1 MESNWIWFQADA
13 GQTRVNP
20 GSRQLVRFVLL
31 LLPAICAAADPGP
44 ARQQLVDR
52 YCLDCHN
59 TVDWAGG
66 LALDTQNVSDVAG
79 DAKLWESVVHKVR
92 AGMMPPGGKPRPSR
106 ELMNSFAGGIER
118 ELDRAAASRPLIAAA
133 GVRRLNRA
141 QYANAV
147 RDLLAVEIDVQTL
160 LPPDDVSHGFDNGET
175 LGSSPALIEG
185 YVNTAVRVSRRAVGD
200 PTVQVSQTEF
210 RGPVGPSQRKHVDG
224 LPLGTRGGFIVRH
237 EFPLDAEYEIRVAGG
252 RPAFGAPPGQ
262 REPRVQLLVDGAP
275 VELKDGKT
283 RLKVKAGPH
292 SLGAA
297 VVDDERGGGVDELF
311 IGATPRGGVQNII
324 VLGPYSPSGVGD
336 TPSRRAVFTC
346 HPGVPA
352 EESACARAI
361 IDRLA
366 ARAFRV
372 PKLDDAAVQGLMSF
386 YADGR
391 ERGGFETGIQQ
402 ALARILVDPRFIL
415 RTDGGA
421 SAVRGSASMTADVA
435 LASRLSFL
443 LWSSIPDETLM
454 SAAASGEL
462 SRTGGLEKQLRR
474 MLADPRATA
483 LVTQFGEQWLQ
494 LRTLDSAEPD
504 VAGFDDGLR
513 QSMRRETRA
522 YLSSVLLEDRS
533 VLTLLD
539 ADYTF
544 LDERLARHYGISGV
558 HGSQLRKVALGPQ
571 DPRRGIL
578 GQGSVLTLTSVA
590 NRTSPVS
597 RGVWVLENLMGA
609 SPPQPPANVNTNLD
623 GQNFE
628 TPDGPM
634 PVRRRMELH
643 RQNPACASC
652 HQIMDPLGLS
662 LENFDLVGRWRT
674 QEAGS
679 PIDASGKLIDGT
691 KLDGPAS
698 LRKALLADPDQFVT
712 AFTERLL
719 GFALGRGIEY
729 QDMPAVRAIVHRAKR
744 EDYRFSS
751 LLMGVVE
758 SQQFLQAP
766 EKQRE

>member
-1 MESNWIWFQADA
+1 MS
-13 GQTRVNP
+13 P
-20 GSRQLVRFVLL
+20 GSRRLVRCVLL
-31 LLPAICAAADPGP
+31 LLPAICAAAEPGA
-44 ARQQLVDR
+44 ARQQLVNR

-59 TVDWAGG
+59 TSDWAGG
-66 LALDTQNVSDVAG
+66 LALDTQDVSDVAG

-106 ELMNSFAGGIER
+106 ELMNAFAGGIER
-118 ELDRAAASRPLIAAA
+118 ELDRAAASRPLVAAA

-141 QYANAV
+141 QYSNAI

-200 PTVQVSQTEF
+200 PTVTVSQTEF
-210 RGPVGPSQRKHVDG
+210 RAPVGPSQRKHVDG
-224 LPLGTRGGFIVRH
+224 LPLGTRGGFVVRH

-252 RPAFGAPPGQ
+252 RPAFGAPAGQ

-275 VELKDGKT
+275 VELKGGKT

-297 VVDDERGGGVDELF
+297 VVDDERGAGVDDLF
-311 IGATPRGGVQNII
+311 IGSAPRGGVQNIV
-324 VLGPYSPSGVGD
+324 VLGPYEPAGVGD

-346 HPGVPA
+346 RPVAPA
-352 EESACARAI
+352 EEGPCARAI

-386 YADGR
+386 YADGAK
-391 ERGGFETGIQQ
+391 RGGFETGIQQ

-415 RTDGGA
+415 RSDGAGD
-421 SAVRGSASMTADVA
+421 AVPGGSSMARSVA

-443 LWSSIPDETLM
+443 VWSSIPDEALM

-462 SRTGGLEKQLRR
+462 SQTGGLEKQLRR
-474 MLADPRATA
+474 MLADPRAAA

-558 HGSQLRKVALGPQ
+558 HGSQLRKVALGPR

-674 QEAGS
+674 QEGDS
-679 PIDASGKLIDGT
+679 PIDASGKLIDGR
-691 KLDGPAS
+691 KLDGPVS
-698 LRKALLADPDQFVT
+698 LRQALLAEPEQFVT

-729 QDMPAVRAIVHRAKR
+729 QDMPAVRAIVHRAQR
-744 EDYRFSS
+744 EDYHFSS
-751 LLMGVVE
+751 LLLGVVE
-758 SQQFLQAP
+758 SPQFLQVP
-766 EKQRE
+766 QKPRE

>member
-1 MESNWIWFQADA
+1 MS
-13 GQTRVNP
+13 P
-20 GSRQLVRFVLL
+20 GSRRLVRCVLL
-31 LLPAICAAADPGP
+31 LLPAICAAAEPGA
-44 ARQQLVDR
+44 ARQQLVNR

-59 TVDWAGG
+59 TSDWAGG
-66 LALDTQNVSDVAG
+66 LALDTQDVSDVAG

-106 ELMNSFAGGIER
+106 ELMNAFAGGIER
-118 ELDRAAASRPLIAAA
+118 ELDRAAASRPLVAAA

-141 QYANAV
+141 QYSNAI

-200 PTVQVSQTEF
+200 PTVPVSQTEF
-210 RGPVGPSQRKHVDG
+210 RAPVGPSQRKHVDG
-224 LPLGTRGGFIVRH
+224 LPLGTRGGFVVRH

-252 RPAFGAPPGQ
+252 RPAFGAPAGQ

-275 VELKDGKT
+275 VELKGGKT

-297 VVDDERGGGVDELF
+297 VVDDERGAGVDDLF
-311 IGATPRGGVQNII
+311 IGSAPRGGVQNIV
-324 VLGPYSPSGVGD
+324 VLGPYEPAGVGD

-346 HPGVPA
+346 RPMAPA
-352 EESACARAI
+352 EEGPCARAI

-386 YADGR
+386 YADGAK
-391 ERGGFETGIQQ
+391 RGGFETGIQQ

-415 RTDGGA
+415 RSDGAGD
-421 SAVRGSASMTADVA
+421 AVPGGSSMARSVA

-443 LWSSIPDETLM
+443 VWSSIPDEALM

-462 SRTGGLEKQLRR
+462 SQTGGLEKQLRR
-474 MLADPRATA
+474 MLADPRAAA

-558 HGSQLRKVALGPQ
+558 HGSQLRKVALGPR

-674 QEAGS
+674 QEGDS
-679 PIDASGKLIDGT
+679 PIDASGKLIDGR
-691 KLDGPAS
+691 KLDGPVS
-698 LRKALLADPDQFVT
+698 LRQALLAEPEQFVT

-729 QDMPAVRAIVHRAKR
+729 QDMPAVRAIVHRAQR
-744 EDYRFSS
+744 EDYHFSS
-751 LLMGVVE
+751 LLLGVVE
-758 SQQFLQAP
+758 SPQFLQVP
-766 EKQRE
+766 QKPRE

>member
-1 MESNWIWFQADA
+1 ML
-13 GQTRVNP
+13 
-20 GSRQLVRFVLL
+20 RQLLGFTVV
-31 LLPAICAAADPGP
+31 LLPAICVAAERAPS
-44 ARQQLVDR
+44 RQQLLDR

-59 TVDWAGG
+59 TTDWAGG
-66 LALDTQNVSDVAG
+66 LALDTQNSSDVAA
-79 DAKLWESVVHKVR
+79 DAKLWESVVHKIR
-92 AGMMPPGGKPRPSR
+92 AGMMPPGGKPRPPR
-106 ELMNSFAGGIER
+106 QQLDAFAGGLER
-118 ELDRAAASRPLIAAA
+118 DLDRAAASRPLIAAA

-141 QYANAV
+141 QYANAI

-160 LPPDDVSHGFDNGET
+160 LPPDDANHGFDNGET

-185 YVNTAVRVSRRAVGD
+185 YVNAAVRVSRRAVGD
-200 PTVQVSQTEF
+200 PTVQVSQMEF
-210 RGPVGPSQRKHVDG
+210 RAPVGPSQRTHVDG
-224 LPLGTRGGFIVRH
+224 LPLGTRGGFLVRH

-252 RPAFGAPPGQ
+252 RPAFGAAPGQ
-262 REPRVQLLVDGAP
+262 REPRVQFVLDGAP
-275 VELKDGKT
+275 VELNGGKT

-297 VVDDERGGGVDELF
+297 VMDDERGGGVDELF
-311 IGATPRGGVQNII
+311 IGSAPRGGVQSII
-324 VLGPYSPSGVGD
+324 VMGPYDPSGVGD
-336 TPSRRAVFTC
+336 TPSRRAVFSCRPT
-346 HPGVPA
+346 VPA
-352 EESACARAI
+352 EEGPCARAI
-361 IDRLA
+361 IGRLA

-386 YADGR
+386 YDRGR
-391 ERGGFETGIQQ
+391 SSGGFEAGIQQ

-415 RTDGGA
+415 RTDGAGAGARGA
-421 SAVRGSASMTADVA
+421 SAMTKDVA
-435 LASRLSFL
+435 LASRLAFL
-443 LWSSIPDETLM
+443 VWSSLPDETLM
-454 SAAASGEL
+454 AAAARGEL
-462 SRTGGLEKQLRR
+462 SKAGGLERQLRR
-474 MLADPRATA
+474 MLADSRAEA

-494 LRTLDSAEPD
+494 LRALDSAEPD

-513 QSMRRETRA
+513 QSMRKETRA
-522 YLSSVLLEDRS
+522 FLSSVLIEDRS

-544 LDERLARHYGISGV
+544 LDERLARHYGIGGV
-558 HGSQLRKVALGPQ
+558 RGSHLRKVALQPQ

-609 SPPQPPANVNTNLD
+609 TPPQPPANVNTNLD

-628 TPDGPM
+628 TPEGPM

-643 RQNPACASC
+643 RQSPACASC

-674 QEAGS
+674 QDGGS
-679 PIDASGKLIDGT
+679 PIDASGMLVDGT

-698 LRKALLADPDQFVT
+698 LRKAMLQDSDRFVT

-719 GFALGRGIEY
+719 AFALGRGVGY
-729 QDMPAVRAIVHRAKR
+729 QDMPSVRAIVRRAER

-751 LLMGVVE
+751 LLLGVVE
-758 SQQFLQAP
+758 SPQFLQSP
-766 EKQRE
+766 PKQGSR

>member
-1 MESNWIWFQADA
+1 MESNWISFRADR
-13 GQTRVNP
+13 GRKPSLSLLIRRVLP
-20 GSRQLVRFVLL
+20 
-31 LLPAICAAADPGP
+31 LLPAICVAAQPGP
-44 ARQQLVDR
+44 ARQQLMDR

-59 TVDWAGG
+59 TTDWAGG
-66 LALDTQNVSDVAG
+66 LALDTQDAADVAA
-79 DAKLWESVVHKVR
+79 DAKLWESVVYKVR
-92 AGMMPPGGKPRPSR
+92 AGMMPPDGKPRPTR
-106 ELMNSFAGGIER
+106 ELMKAFAGGIEHD
-118 ELDRAAASRPLIAAA
+118 LDRAALSRPLIAAA

-141 QYANAV
+141 QYANAI
-147 RDLLAVEIDVQTL
+147 RDLLALDIDVQTM

-185 YVNTAVRVSRRAVGD
+185 YVNSAVRVSRRAVGD
-200 PTVQVSQTEF
+200 PTVQTSQMEY
-210 RGPVGPSQRKHVDG
+210 RAPVGPSQRKHVEG
-224 LPLGTRGGFIVRH
+224 LPLGTRGGFVVGH

-252 RPAFGAPPGQ
+252 RFSFGAAPGQ

-283 RLKVKAGPH
+283 RLRVKAGPH
-292 SLGAA
+292 RLGAA
-297 VVDDERGGGVDELF
+297 VVDDERGGGVDDLF
-311 IGATPRGGVQNII
+311 IGSTPRGGVQSII
-324 VLGPYSPSGVGD
+324 VLGPYSPTGVGD

-346 HPGVPA
+346 HPATPA
-352 EESACARAI
+352 EEGPCARAI
-361 IDRLA
+361 IEGLA
-366 ARAFRV
+366 TRAFRV
-372 PKLDDAAVQGLMSF
+372 PKLDDSATQGLMSF
-386 YADGR
+386 YANGR
-391 ERGGFETGIQQ
+391 EGGGFETGVEQ
-402 ALARILVDPRFIL
+402 AIARILVDPRFLL
-415 RTDGGA
+415 RSDSGGGA
-421 SAVRGSASMTADVA
+421 VA

-443 LWSSIPDETLM
+443 VWSSIPDKALM

-462 SRTGGLEKQLRR
+462 TRPDGLERQLRR
-474 MLADPRATA
+474 MLADPRADA

-494 LRTLDSAEPD
+494 LRLLDSAEPD
-504 VAGFDDGLR
+504 VASFDDGLR
-513 QSMRRETRA
+513 QSMRQETRSF
-522 YLSSVLLEDRS
+522 LSSVLLENRS

-544 LDERLARHYGISGV
+544 LDERLAAHYGISGV
-558 HGSQLRKVALGPQ
+558 HGSQLRKVAYVPQ
-571 DPRRGIL
+571 DARRGIL

-628 TPDGPM
+628 TADGPM
-634 PVRRRMELH
+634 SVRRRMEVH
-643 RQNPACASC
+643 RQNAACASC

-698 LRKALLADPDQFVT
+698 LRKAMLAEPGQFVT
-712 AFTERLL
+712 AFTQRLL

-729 QDMPAVRAIVHRAKR
+729 QDMPAVREIVHAAQRD
-744 EDYRFSS
+744 DYRFTS
-751 LLMGVVE
+751 LLLGVVE
-758 SQQFLQAP
+758 SPQFLQSSQ
-766 EKQRE
+766 KQRE

>member
-1 MESNWIWFQADA
+1 MS
-13 GQTRVNP
+13 P
-20 GSRQLVRFVLL
+20 GSRRLVRCVLL
-31 LLPAICAAADPGP
+31 LLPAICAAAEPGA
-44 ARQQLVDR
+44 ARQQLVNR

-59 TVDWAGG
+59 TSDWAGG
-66 LALDTQNVSDVAG
+66 LALDTQDVSDVAG

-106 ELMNSFAGGIER
+106 ELMNAFAGGIER
-118 ELDRAAASRPLIAAA
+118 ELDRAAASRPLVAAA

-141 QYANAV
+141 QYSNAI

-200 PTVQVSQTEF
+200 PTVPVSQTEF
-210 RGPVGPSQRKHVDG
+210 RAPVGPSQRKHVDG
-224 LPLGTRGGFIVRH
+224 LPLGTRGGFVVRH

-252 RPAFGAPPGQ
+252 RPAFGAPAGQ

-275 VELKDGKT
+275 VELKGGKT

-297 VVDDERGGGVDELF
+297 VVDDERGAGVDDLF
-311 IGATPRGGVQNII
+311 IGSAPRGGVQNIV
-324 VLGPYSPSGVGD
+324 VLGPYEPAGVGD

-346 HPGVPA
+346 RPMAPA
-352 EESACARAI
+352 EEGPCARAI

-386 YADGR
+386 YADGAK
-391 ERGGFETGIQQ
+391 RGGFETGIQQ

-415 RTDGGA
+415 RSDGAGD
-421 SAVRGSASMTADVA
+421 AVRGGSSMARSVA

-443 LWSSIPDETLM
+443 LWSSIPDEALM

-462 SRTGGLEKQLRR
+462 SQTGGLEKQLRR
-474 MLADPRATA
+474 MLADPRAAA

-558 HGSQLRKVALGPQ
+558 HGSQLRKVALGPR

-674 QEAGS
+674 QEGDS
-679 PIDASGKLIDGT
+679 PIDASGKLIDGR
-691 KLDGPAS
+691 KLDGPVS
-698 LRKALLADPDQFVT
+698 LRQALLAEPEQFVT

-729 QDMPAVRAIVHRAKR
+729 QDMPAVRAIVHRAQR
-744 EDYRFSS
+744 EDYHFSS
-751 LLMGVVE
+751 LLLGVVE
-758 SQQFLQAP
+758 SPQFLQVP
-766 EKQRE
+766 QKPRE

>member
-1 MESNWIWFQADA
+1 MS
-13 GQTRVNP
+13 P
-20 GSRQLVRFVLL
+20 GSRRLVRCVLL
-31 LLPAICAAADPGP
+31 LLPAICAAAEPGA
-44 ARQQLVDR
+44 ARQQLVNR

-59 TVDWAGG
+59 TSDWAGG
-66 LALDTQNVSDVAG
+66 LALDTQDVSDVAG

-106 ELMNSFAGGIER
+106 ELMNAFAGGIER
-118 ELDRAAASRPLIAAA
+118 ELDRAAASRPLVAAA

-141 QYANAV
+141 QYSNAI

-200 PTVQVSQTEF
+200 PTVPVSQTEF
-210 RGPVGPSQRKHVDG
+210 RAPVGPSQRKHVDG
-224 LPLGTRGGFIVRH
+224 LPLGTRGGFVVRH

-252 RPAFGAPPGQ
+252 RPAFGAPAGQ

-275 VELKDGKT
+275 VELKGGKT

-297 VVDDERGGGVDELF
+297 VVDDERGAGVDDLF
-311 IGATPRGGVQNII
+311 IGSAPRGGVQNIV
-324 VLGPYSPSGVGD
+324 VLGPYEPAGVGD

-346 HPGVPA
+346 RPMAPA
-352 EESACARAI
+352 EEGPCARAI

-386 YADGR
+386 YADGAK
-391 ERGGFETGIQQ
+391 RGGFETGIQQ

-415 RTDGGA
+415 RSDGAGD
-421 SAVRGSASMTADVA
+421 AVRGGSSMARSVA

-443 LWSSIPDETLM
+443 IWSSIPDETLM

-462 SRTGGLEKQLRR
+462 SQTGGLEKQLRR
-474 MLADPRATA
+474 MLADPRAAA

-544 LDERLARHYGISGV
+544 LDERLAHHYGISGV
-558 HGSQLRKVALGPQ
+558 HGSQLRKVTLGPR

-674 QEAGS
+674 QEGDS
-679 PIDASGKLIDGT
+679 PIDASGKLIDGR
-691 KLDGPAS
+691 KLDGPVS
-698 LRKALLADPDQFVT
+698 LRQALLAEPEQFVT

-729 QDMPAVRAIVHRAKR
+729 QDMPAVRAIVHRAQR
-744 EDYRFSS
+744 EDYHFSS
-751 LLMGVVE
+751 LLLGVVE
-758 SQQFLQAP
+758 SPQFLQVP
-766 EKQRE
+766 QKPRE

>member
-1 MESNWIWFQADA
+1 MI
-13 GQTRVNP
+13 P
-20 GSRQLVRFVLL
+20 GSRQLLGCMVL
-31 LLPAICAAADPGP
+31 LLPAICAAAEPGA
-44 ARQQLVDR
+44 ARQQLVNR

-59 TVDWAGG
+59 TADWAGG
-66 LALDTQNVSDVAG
+66 LALDTQDVSDVAG

-106 ELMNSFAGGIER
+106 ELMNAFAGGIER

-141 QYANAV
+141 QYSNAI

-200 PTVQVSQTEF
+200 PTVPVSQTEF
-210 RGPVGPSQRKHVDG
+210 RAPVGPSQRKHVDG
-224 LPLGTRGGFIVRH
+224 LPLGTRGGFVVRH

-252 RPAFGAPPGQ
+252 RPAFGAPAGQ

-275 VELKDGKT
+275 VELKGGKT

-297 VVDDERGGGVDELF
+297 VVDDERGAGVDDLF
-311 IGATPRGGVQNII
+311 IGSTPRGGVQNIV
-324 VLGPYSPSGVGD
+324 VLGPYEPAGVGD

-346 HPGVPA
+346 HPRVPA
-352 EESACARAI
+352 EEGPCARAI

-386 YADGR
+386 YADGVK
-391 ERGGFETGIQQ
+391 RGGFETGIQQ

-415 RTDGGA
+415 RSDGAGD
-421 SAVRGSASMTADVA
+421 AVPGGSSMARSVA

-462 SRTGGLEKQLRR
+462 LRTGGLERQLRR

-513 QSMRRETRA
+513 ESMRRETRA

-544 LDERLARHYGISGV
+544 LDERLAHHYGISGV
-558 HGSQLRKVALGPQ
+558 HGSQLRKVALGPR
-571 DPRRGIL
+571 DARRGIL

-674 QEAGS
+674 QEGDS
-679 PIDASGKLIDGT
+679 PIDASGKLIDGR
-691 KLDGPAS
+691 KLDGPVS
-698 LRKALLADPDQFVT
+698 LRQALLAEPDQFVT

-729 QDMPAVRAIVHRAKR
+729 QDMPAVRAIVHRAQR
-744 EDYRFSS
+744 EDYHFSS
-751 LLMGVVE
+751 LLLGVVE
-758 SQQFLQAP
+758 SPQFLQVP
-766 EKQRE
+766 QQQRE

>member
-1 MESNWIWFQADA
+1 A
-13 GQTRVNP
+13 
-20 GSRQLVRFVLL
+20 
-31 LLPAICAAADPGP
+31 
-44 ARQQLVDR
+44 
-52 YCLDCHN
+52 
-59 TVDWAGG
+59 
-66 LALDTQNVSDVAG
+66 
-79 DAKLWESVVHKVR
+79 
-92 AGMMPPGGKPRPSR
+92 
-106 ELMNSFAGGIER
+106 
-118 ELDRAAASRPLIAAA
+118 
-133 GVRRLNRA
+133 
-141 QYANAV
+141 
-147 RDLLAVEIDVQTL
+147 
-160 LPPDDVSHGFDNGET
+160 
-175 LGSSPALIEG
+175 
-185 YVNTAVRVSRRAVGD
+185 
-200 PTVQVSQTEF
+200 
-210 RGPVGPSQRKHVDG
+210 
-224 LPLGTRGGFIVRH
+224 
-237 EFPLDAEYEIRVAGG
+237 
-252 RPAFGAPPGQ
+252 
-262 REPRVQLLVDGAP
+262 DGA
-275 VELKDGKT
+275 K
-283 RLKVKAGPH
+283 
-292 SLGAA
+292 
-297 VVDDERGGGVDELF
+297 
-311 IGATPRGGVQNII
+311 
-324 VLGPYSPSGVGD
+324 
-336 TPSRRAVFTC
+336 
-346 HPGVPA
+346 
-352 EESACARAI
+352 
-361 IDRLA
+361 
-366 ARAFRV
+366 
-372 PKLDDAAVQGLMSF
+372 
-386 YADGR
+386 
-391 ERGGFETGIQQ
+391 RGGFETGIQQ

-415 RTDGGA
+415 RSDGAGDP
-421 SAVRGSASMTADVA
+421 VPGGSSTAPSVK

-443 LWSSIPDETLM
+443 VWSSIPDEALM

-462 SRTGGLEKQLRR
+462 SQTGGLEKQLRR
-474 MLADPRATA
+474 MLADPRAAA

-558 HGSQLRKVALGPQ
+558 HGSQLRKVALGPR

-674 QEAGS
+674 QEGDS
-679 PIDASGKLIDGT
+679 PIDASGKLIDGR
-691 KLDGPAS
+691 KLDGPVS
-698 LRKALLADPDQFVT
+698 LRQALLAEPEQFVT

-729 QDMPAVRAIVHRAKR
+729 QDMPAVRAIVHRAQR
-744 EDYRFSS
+744 EDYHFSS
-751 LLMGVVE
+751 LLLGVVE
-758 SQQFLQAP
+758 SPQFLQAP
-766 EKQRE
+766 QKPRE

>member
-1 MESNWIWFQADA
+1 MS
-13 GQTRVNP
+13 P
-20 GSRQLVRFVLL
+20 GSRRLVRCVLL
-31 LLPAICAAADPGP
+31 LLPAICAAAEPGA
-44 ARQQLVDR
+44 ARQQLVNR

-59 TVDWAGG
+59 TSDWAGG
-66 LALDTQNVSDVAG
+66 LALDTQDVSDVAG

-106 ELMNSFAGGIER
+106 ELMNAFAGGIER
-118 ELDRAAASRPLIAAA
+118 ELDRAAASRPLVAAA

-141 QYANAV
+141 QYSNAI

-200 PTVQVSQTEF
+200 PTVPVSQTEF
-210 RGPVGPSQRKHVDG
+210 RAPVGPSQRKHVDG
-224 LPLGTRGGFIVRH
+224 LPLGTRGGFVVRH

-252 RPAFGAPPGQ
+252 RPAFGAPAGQ

-275 VELKDGKT
+275 VELKGGKT

-297 VVDDERGGGVDELF
+297 VVDDERGAGVDDLF
-311 IGATPRGGVQNII
+311 IGSAPRGGVQNIV
-324 VLGPYSPSGVGD
+324 VLGPYEPAGVGD

-346 HPGVPA
+346 RPMAPA
-352 EESACARAI
+352 EEGPCARAI

-386 YADGR
+386 YADGAK
-391 ERGGFETGIQQ
+391 RGGFETGIQQ

-415 RTDGGA
+415 RSDGAGD
-421 SAVRGSASMTADVA
+421 AVRGGSSMARSVA

-443 LWSSIPDETLM
+443 VWSSIPDEALM

-462 SRTGGLEKQLRR
+462 SQTGGLEKQLRR
-474 MLADPRATA
+474 MLADPRAAA

-544 LDERLARHYGISGV
+544 LDERLAHHYGISGV
-558 HGSQLRKVALGPQ
+558 HGSQLRKVTLGPR

-674 QEAGS
+674 QEGDS
-679 PIDASGKLIDGT
+679 PIDASGKLIDGR
-691 KLDGPAS
+691 KLDGPVS
-698 LRKALLADPDQFVT
+698 LRQALLAEPEQFVT

-729 QDMPAVRAIVHRAKR
+729 QDMPAVRAIVHRAQR
-744 EDYRFSS
+744 EDYHFSS
-751 LLMGVVE
+751 LLLGVVE
-758 SQQFLQAP
+758 SPQFLQVP
-766 EKQRE
+766 QKPRE

>member
-1 MESNWIWFQADA
+1 MS
-13 GQTRVNP
+13 P
-20 GSRQLVRFVLL
+20 GSRRLVRCVLL
-31 LLPAICAAADPGP
+31 LLPAICAAAEPGA
-44 ARQQLVDR
+44 ARQQLVNR

-59 TVDWAGG
+59 TSDWAGG
-66 LALDTQNVSDVAG
+66 LALDTQDVSDVAG

-106 ELMNSFAGGIER
+106 ELMNAFAGGIER
-118 ELDRAAASRPLIAAA
+118 ELDRAAASRPLVAAA

-141 QYANAV
+141 QYSNAI

-200 PTVQVSQTEF
+200 PTVPVSQTEF
-210 RGPVGPSQRKHVDG
+210 RAPVGPSQRKHVDG
-224 LPLGTRGGFIVRH
+224 LPLGTRGGFVVRH

-252 RPAFGAPPGQ
+252 RPAFGAPAGQ

-275 VELKDGKT
+275 VELKGGKT

-297 VVDDERGGGVDELF
+297 VVDDERGAGVDDLF
-311 IGATPRGGVQNII
+311 IGSAPRGGVQNIV
-324 VLGPYSPSGVGD
+324 VLGPYEPAGVGD

-346 HPGVPA
+346 RPVAPA
-352 EESACARAI
+352 EEGPCARAI

-386 YADGR
+386 YADGAK
-391 ERGGFETGIQQ
+391 RGGFETGIQQ

-415 RTDGGA
+415 RSDGAGD
-421 SAVRGSASMTADVA
+421 AVPGGSSMARSVA

-443 LWSSIPDETLM
+443 VWSSIPDEALM

-462 SRTGGLEKQLRR
+462 SQTGGLEKQLRR
-474 MLADPRATA
+474 MLADPRAAA

-544 LDERLARHYGISGV
+544 LDERLAHHYGISGV
-558 HGSQLRKVALGPQ
+558 HGSQLRKVALGPR

-674 QEAGS
+674 QEGDS
-679 PIDASGKLIDGT
+679 PIDASGKLIDGR
-691 KLDGPAS
+691 KLDGPVS
-698 LRKALLADPDQFVT
+698 LRQALLAEPEQFVT

-729 QDMPAVRAIVHRAKR
+729 QDMPAVRAIVHRAQR
-744 EDYRFSS
+744 EDYHFSS
-751 LLMGVVE
+751 LLLGVVE
-758 SQQFLQAP
+758 SPQFLQVP
-766 EKQRE
+766 QKPRE

>member
-1 MESNWIWFQADA
+1 MS
-13 GQTRVNP
+13 P
-20 GSRQLVRFVLL
+20 GSRRLVRCVLL
-31 LLPAICAAADPGP
+31 LLPAICAAAEPGA
-44 ARQQLVDR
+44 ARQQLVNR

-59 TVDWAGG
+59 TSDWAGG
-66 LALDTQNVSDVAG
+66 LALDTQDVSDVAG

-106 ELMNSFAGGIER
+106 ELMNAFAGGIER
-118 ELDRAAASRPLIAAA
+118 ELDRAAASRPLVAAA

-141 QYANAV
+141 QYSNAI

-200 PTVQVSQTEF
+200 PTVPVSQTEF
-210 RGPVGPSQRKHVDG
+210 RAPVGPSQRKHVDG
-224 LPLGTRGGFIVRH
+224 LPLGTRGGFVVRH

-252 RPAFGAPPGQ
+252 RPAFGAPAGQ

-275 VELKDGKT
+275 VELKGGKT

-297 VVDDERGGGVDELF
+297 VVDDERGAGVDDLF
-311 IGATPRGGVQNII
+311 IGSAPRGGVQNIV
-324 VLGPYSPSGVGD
+324 VLGPYEPAGVGD

-346 HPGVPA
+346 RPVAPA
-352 EESACARAI
+352 EEGPCARAI

-386 YADGR
+386 YADGAK
-391 ERGGFETGIQQ
+391 RGGFETGIQQ

-415 RTDGGA
+415 RSDGAGD
-421 SAVRGSASMTADVA
+421 AVPGGSSMARSVA

-443 LWSSIPDETLM
+443 LWSSIPDEALM

-462 SRTGGLEKQLRR
+462 SQTGGLEKQLRR
-474 MLADPRATA
+474 MLADPRAAA

-544 LDERLARHYGISGV
+544 LDERLAHHYGISGV
-558 HGSQLRKVALGPQ
+558 HGSQLRKVALGPR

-674 QEAGS
+674 QEGDS
-679 PIDASGKLIDGT
+679 PIDASGKLIDGR
-691 KLDGPAS
+691 KLDGPVS
-698 LRKALLADPDQFVT
+698 LRQALLAEPEQFVT

-729 QDMPAVRAIVHRAKR
+729 QDMPAVRAIVHRAQR
-744 EDYRFSS
+744 EDYHFSS
-751 LLMGVVE
+751 LLLGVVE
-758 SQQFLQAP
+758 SPQFLQVP
-766 EKQRE
+766 QKPRE

>member
-1 MESNWIWFQADA
+1 MS
-13 GQTRVNP
+13 P
-20 GSRQLVRFVLL
+20 GSRRLVRCVLL
-31 LLPAICAAADPGP
+31 LLPAICAAAEPGA
-44 ARQQLVDR
+44 ARQQLVNR

-59 TVDWAGG
+59 TSDWAGG
-66 LALDTQNVSDVAG
+66 LALDTQDVSDVAG

-106 ELMNSFAGGIER
+106 ELMNAFAGGIER
-118 ELDRAAASRPLIAAA
+118 ELDRAAASRPLVAAA

-141 QYANAV
+141 QYSNAI

-200 PTVQVSQTEF
+200 PTVPVSQTEF
-210 RGPVGPSQRKHVDG
+210 RAPVGPSQRKHVDG
-224 LPLGTRGGFIVRH
+224 LPLGTRGGFVVRH

-252 RPAFGAPPGQ
+252 RPAFGAPAAQ

-275 VELKDGKT
+275 VELKGGKT

-297 VVDDERGGGVDELF
+297 VVDDERGAGVDDLF
-311 IGATPRGGVQNII
+311 IGSAPRGGVQNIV
-324 VLGPYSPSGVGD
+324 VLGPYEPAGVGD

-346 HPGVPA
+346 RPMAPA
-352 EESACARAI
+352 EEGPCARAI

-386 YADGR
+386 YADGAK
-391 ERGGFETGIQQ
+391 RGGFETGIQQ

-415 RTDGGA
+415 RSDGAGD
-421 SAVRGSASMTADVA
+421 AVPGGSSMARSVA

-443 LWSSIPDETLM
+443 VWSSIPDEALM

-462 SRTGGLEKQLRR
+462 SQTGGLEKQLRR
-474 MLADPRATA
+474 MLADPRAAA

-544 LDERLARHYGISGV
+544 LDERLAHHYGISGV
-558 HGSQLRKVALGPQ
+558 HGSQLRKVTLGPR

-674 QEAGS
+674 QEGDS
-679 PIDASGKLIDGT
+679 PIDASGKLIDGR
-691 KLDGPAS
+691 KLDGPVS
-698 LRKALLADPDQFVT
+698 LRQALLAEPEQFVT

-729 QDMPAVRAIVHRAKR
+729 QDMPAVRAIVHRAQR
-744 EDYRFSS
+744 EDYHFSS
-751 LLMGVVE
+751 LLLGVVE
-758 SQQFLQAP
+758 SPQFLQVP
-766 EKQRE
+766 QKPRE

>member
-1 MESNWIWFQADA
+1 MS
-13 GQTRVNP
+13 P
-20 GSRQLVRFVLL
+20 GSRRLVRCVLL
-31 LLPAICAAADPGP
+31 LLPAICAAAEPGA
-44 ARQQLVDR
+44 ARQQLVNR

-59 TVDWAGG
+59 TSDWAGG
-66 LALDTQNVSDVAG
+66 LALDTQDVSDVAG

-106 ELMNSFAGGIER
+106 ELMNAFAGGIER
-118 ELDRAAASRPLIAAA
+118 ELDRAAASRPLVAAA

-141 QYANAV
+141 QYSNAI

-200 PTVQVSQTEF
+200 PTVPVSQTEF
-210 RGPVGPSQRKHVDG
+210 RAPVGPSQRKHVDG
-224 LPLGTRGGFIVRH
+224 LPLGTRGGFVVRH

-252 RPAFGAPPGQ
+252 RPAFGAPAGQ

-275 VELKDGKT
+275 VELKGGKT

-297 VVDDERGGGVDELF
+297 VVDDERGAGVDDLF
-311 IGATPRGGVQNII
+311 IGSAPRGGVQNIV
-324 VLGPYSPSGVGD
+324 VLGPYEPAGVGD

-346 HPGVPA
+346 RPMAPA
-352 EESACARAI
+352 EEGPCARAI

-386 YADGR
+386 YADGAK
-391 ERGGFETGIQQ
+391 RGGFETGIQQ

-415 RTDGGA
+415 RSDGAGD
-421 SAVRGSASMTADVA
+421 AVRGGSSMARSVA

-443 LWSSIPDETLM
+443 VWSSIPDEALM

-462 SRTGGLEKQLRR
+462 SQTGGLEKQLRR
-474 MLADPRATA
+474 MLADPRAAA

-544 LDERLARHYGISGV
+544 LDERLAHHYGISGV
-558 HGSQLRKVALGPQ
+558 HGSQLRKVTLGPR

-674 QEAGS
+674 QEGDS
-679 PIDASGKLIDGT
+679 PIDASGKLIDGR
-691 KLDGPAS
+691 KLDGPVS
-698 LRKALLADPDQFVT
+698 LRQALLAEPEQFVT

-729 QDMPAVRAIVHRAKR
+729 QDMPAVRAIVHRARR
-744 EDYRFSS
+744 EDYHFSS
-751 LLMGVVE
+751 LLLGVVE
-758 SQQFLQAP
+758 SPQFLQVP
-766 EKQRE
+766 QKPRE

>member
-1 MESNWIWFQADA
+1 MK
-13 GQTRVNP
+13 P
-20 GSRQLVRFVLL
+20 GLVQLLRFMVL
-31 LLPAICAAADPGP
+31 LLPAICVSAERSS

-59 TVDWAGG
+59 TADWAGG
-66 LALDTQNVSDVAG
+66 LALDTQNVSDVAA

-106 ELMNSFAGGIER
+106 ELIHSFAEGIEK

-141 QYANAV
+141 QYANAI
-147 RDLLAVEIDVQTL
+147 RDLLALEIDVQTL

-210 RGPVGPSQRKHVDG
+210 RAPVGPSQREHVDG
-224 LPLGTRGGFIVRH
+224 LPLGTRGGFVVRH

-252 RPAFGAPPGQ
+252 RPSFGATPGQ

-275 VELKDGKT
+275 VELKAGKT
-283 RLKVKAGPH
+283 RMTVKAGPH

-311 IGATPRGGVQNII
+311 VGSTPRGGVQNIV
-324 VLGPYSPSGVGD
+324 VLGPYNPSGVGE

-346 HPGVPA
+346 RPGTPA
-352 EESACARAI
+352 EESPCARAI
-361 IDRLA
+361 IDHLA

-372 PKLDDAAVQGLMSF
+372 PKLDEAAVQGLMAF
-386 YADGR
+386 YAAGR
-391 ERGGFETGIQQ
+391 ERGGFESGIQQ

-415 RTDGGA
+415 RSDAGA
-421 SAVRGSASMTADVA
+421 AVHGPMTADVA

-443 LWSSIPDETLM
+443 LWSSIPDEKLM

-462 SRTGGLEKQLRR
+462 SRSGGLERQVRR
-474 MLADPRATA
+474 MLADPRASA

-504 VAGFDDGLR
+504 VPTFDDGLR

-533 VLTLLD
+533 VLDLLD

-544 LDERLARHYGISGV
+544 LDERLARHYGIRGV

-609 SPPQPPANVNTNLD
+609 SPPQPPANVNTNID

-628 TPDGPM
+628 TPDGLM

-643 RQNPACASC
+643 RQSPACASC
-652 HQIMDPLGLS
+652 HQVMDPLGLS

-674 QEAGS
+674 QEGDA
-679 PIDASGKLIDGT
+679 PIDASGRLIDGT
-691 KLDGPAS
+691 RLDGPSS
-698 LRKALLADPDQFVT
+698 LRKALLADPDQFAT

-719 GFALGRGIEY
+719 GFALGRGTEY
-729 QDMPAVRAIVHRAKR
+729 QDMPAVRANVRRA
-744 EDYRFSS
+744 
-751 LLMGVVE
+751 
-758 SQQFLQAP
+758 
-766 EKQRE
+766 

>member
-1 MESNWIWFQADA
+1 MS
-13 GQTRVNP
+13 P
-20 GSRQLVRFVLL
+20 GSRRLVRCVLL
-31 LLPAICAAADPGP
+31 LLPAICAAAEPGA
-44 ARQQLVDR
+44 ARQQLVNR

-59 TVDWAGG
+59 TSDWAGG
-66 LALDTQNVSDVAG
+66 LALDTQDVSDVAG

-106 ELMNSFAGGIER
+106 ELMNAFAGGIER
-118 ELDRAAASRPLIAAA
+118 ELDRAAASRPLVAAA

-141 QYANAV
+141 QYSNAI

-200 PTVQVSQTEF
+200 PTVPVSQTEF
-210 RGPVGPSQRKHVDG
+210 RAPAGPSQRKHVDG
-224 LPLGTRGGFIVRH
+224 LPLGTRGGFVVRH

-252 RPAFGAPPGQ
+252 RPVFGAPAGQ

-297 VVDDERGGGVDELF
+297 VVDDERGAGVDDLF
-311 IGATPRGGVQNII
+311 IGSAPRGGVQNIV
-324 VLGPYSPSGVGD
+324 VLGPYEPAGVGD

-346 HPGVPA
+346 SPKVPA
-352 EESACARAI
+352 EEAPCARAI

-372 PKLDDAAVQGLMSF
+372 PRLDDAAVQGLMSF
-386 YADGR
+386 YADGAK
-391 ERGGFETGIQQ
+391 RGGFETGIQQ

-415 RTDGGA
+415 RSDGGA
-421 SAVRGSASMTADVA
+421 RAVPGSASMTADVA

-462 SRTGGLEKQLRR
+462 SRPGGLEKQLRR
-474 MLADPRATA
+474 MLADPRAAA

-544 LDERLARHYGISGV
+544 LDERLAHHYGINGV
-558 HGSQLRKVALGPQ
+558 HGSQLRKVSLGPR

-674 QEAGS
+674 QEGGS
-679 PIDASGKLIDGT
+679 PIDASGKLIDGR
-691 KLDGPAS
+691 KLDGPVS
-698 LRKALLADPDQFVT
+698 LRQALLAEPDQFVT

-729 QDMPAVRAIVHRAKR
+729 QDMPAVRAIVHRAQR
-744 EDYRFSS
+744 EDYHFSS
-751 LLMGVVE
+751 LLLGVVE
-758 SQQFLQAP
+758 SPQFLQAP
-766 EKQRE
+766 QKPRE